1 MTAIFTLLIA
11 LMTTSTNVTTSTR
24 TSGETAI
31 RTQDPIAAQIIVDEL
46 QN

>member
-1 MTAIFTLLIA
+1 MTAIFTILIA
-11 LMTTSTNVTTSTR
+11 LLTSSTNVTSTTR
-24 TSGETAI
+24 TSGDTAI

>member
-11 LMTTSTNVTTSTR
+11 LLTSATSVTSSTR
-24 TSGETAI
+24 TSGDTAI
-31 RTQDPIAAQIIVDEL
+31 RTQDPMAAQIIVDEL